1 MDREKIKEIFLA
13 SGFKLKEQDGGDM
26 DLNAYVYLAAE
37 RLLQVQAGDM
47 YEGFAGQ
54 GRRLFDTC
62 VKHGA
67 LPGNVHHWLLAK
79 LAETG
84 TPIFHGPMILEYP
97 SNVFVLFDGTDDGSS
112 ILGAYRSLP
121 QAQEAEAFY
130 GRMENEGPGPEDP
143 MGFENAAAL
152 RKVLEAMWWSGFNNG
167 KGQDTAGHSAGYA
180 HEDCASAVDGYIAG
194 RLGKKAHD

>member
-1 MDREKIKEIFLA
+1 MDREKIKEIILA
-13 SGFKLKEQDGGDM
+13 SSIKLKEQDGGDM

-62 VKHGA
+62 VKYGA

-84 TPIFHGPMILEYP
+84 SPIFHGPMILEYP
-97 SNVFVLFDGTDDGSS
+97 SDVFVLFDGTDDGSS

-121 QAQEAEAFY
+121 QARKAEAFY

-152 RKVLEAMWWSGFNNG
+152 RKVLEAM
-167 KGQDTAGHSAGYA
+167 
-180 HEDCASAVDGYIAG
+180 
-194 RLGKKAHD
+194 